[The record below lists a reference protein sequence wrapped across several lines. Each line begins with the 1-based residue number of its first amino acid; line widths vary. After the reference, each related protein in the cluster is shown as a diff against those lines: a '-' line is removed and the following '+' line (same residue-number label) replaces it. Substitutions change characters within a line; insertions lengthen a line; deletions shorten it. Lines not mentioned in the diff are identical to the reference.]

1 VNEVQPLTPPPA
13 EARARPVGRFSFGFG
28 ARFFVMLLLGLVWL
42 GPAWWFPQCIAAML
56 LWDALALAVWVWDFW
71 RLPRA
76 EQLEV
81 RRVWRSRPALG
92 VPDEVGIELRYNLRN
107 NFRGDL
113 RKNGKQAIRAS
124 VVDETPL
131 ALRLDPPTIELNVRP
146 NTSANAHYAILP
158 AERGDARLGR
168 TFVRYQ
174 TGLRFAERWAVADT
188 AQTVCVLPNLEQAKR
203 HTLLLIRSRQV
214 EMEKRRHRQRGIGR
228 EFDGLREYREGDELR
243 DISWTATARRNHLIT
258 RVFQIERSQAIWLV
272 LDAGRL
278 LRAQVEEP
286 VRGQRFSKLDYSVNA
301 ALSLA
306 QVALYRGDRVGM
318 VAYGRRVQQR
328 LNAGRGH
335 QQLRAIVESL
345 ARVHAEPSEAD
356 HGRAVRTLLQA
367 QKRRGLIVWITD
379 FAETPTIPEVIE
391 FAMQMAPRHLVIFA
405 AMGQP
410 DLAKVA
416 LTTPDSKEQ
425 MYRHV
430 AALEISE
437 RRKLLLRGLRERGV
451 LARELMPGMLASSL
465 VNQYLEIKER
475 SML

>member
-1 VNEVQPLTPPPA
+1 VNEAQPLTPPPA
-13 EARARPVGRFSFGFG
+13 IARAAPVGRFSFGFG
-28 ARFFVMLLLGLVWL
+28 PRFFVALLVGLVWL
-42 GPAWWFPQCIAAML
+42 GPAWWFRQCIAAML
-56 LWDALALAVWVWDFW
+56 LWDVLAVGLWIWDLR
-71 RLPRA
+71 RLPRPN
-76 EQLEV
+76 QLEV
-81 RRVWRSRPALG
+81 RRIWSARPALG
-92 VPDEVGIELRYNLRN
+92 VPAEVSIELRNILRN
-107 NFRGDL
+107 DRG
-113 RKNGKQAIRAS
+113 GKSRQMIRAS
-124 VVDETPL
+124 IVDEAPI
-131 ALRLDPPTIELNVRP
+131 ALRLDPPAIELSVRG
-146 NTSANAHYAILP
+146 NAAASARYAILP
-158 AERGDARLGR
+158 AERGDAHLGR
-168 TFVRYQ
+168 TYAHYQ
-174 TGLRFAERWAVADT
+174 SGLRFAERWAVANT
-188 AQTVCVLPNLEQAKR
+188 AQTVCVLPNIEQAKR

-214 EMEKRRHRQRGIGR
+214 EMEKRRRRQRGIGR

-278 LRAQVEEP
+278 LRAQVREP
-286 VRGQRFSKLDYSVNA
+286 VRGQRFSKLDYAVNA

-335 QQLRAIVESL
+335 HHLRAIVEAL
-345 ARVHAEPSEAD
+345 ARVRAEAYEAD
-356 HGRAVRTLLQA
+356 HGRAVRVLLQA

-391 FAMQMAPRHLVIFA
+391 FAMQMAPRHLVVFA

-410 DLAKVA
+410 DLTAVA
-416 LTTPDSKEQ
+416 LTTPDSKER

-430 AALEISE
+430 AALEISQ
-437 RRKLLLRGLRERGV
+437 RRDLLLRGLRERGV
-451 LARELMPGMLASSL
+451 LARELMPGMLASAL

>member
-1 VNEVQPLTPPPA
+1 
-13 EARARPVGRFSFGFG
+13 
-28 ARFFVMLLLGLVWL
+28 
-42 GPAWWFPQCIAAML
+42 
-56 LWDALALAVWVWDFW
+56 
-71 RLPRA
+71 
-76 EQLEV
+76 
-81 RRVWRSRPALG
+81 
-92 VPDEVGIELRYNLRN
+92 
-107 NFRGDL
+107 
-113 RKNGKQAIRAS
+113 
-124 VVDETPL
+124 
-131 ALRLDPPTIELNVRP
+131 
-146 NTSANAHYAILP
+146 
-158 AERGDARLGR
+158 
-168 TFVRYQ
+168 
-174 TGLRFAERWAVADT
+174 
-188 AQTVCVLPNLEQAKR
+188 
-203 HTLLLIRSRQV
+203 
-214 EMEKRRHRQRGIGR
+214 
-228 EFDGLREYREGDELR
+228 
-243 DISWTATARRNHLIT
+243 
-258 RVFQIERSQAIWLV
+258 
-272 LDAGRL
+272 
-278 LRAQVEEP
+278 
-286 VRGQRFSKLDYSVNA
+286 VNA

-306 QVALYRGDRVGM
+306 QVALYRGDRVGL

-335 QQLRAIVESL
+335 HHLRAIVESL
-345 ARVHAEPSEAD
+345 ARVHAESSEAD
-356 HGRAVRTLLQA
+356 HGRAVRVLLQA

-437 RRKLLLRGLRERGV
+437 RRDLLLRGLRERGV

>member
-1 VNEVQPLTPPPA
+1 MTEALPLTPPPA
-13 EARARPVGRFSFGFG
+13 VARAGPVGRFSFGF
-28 ARFFVMLLLGLVWL
+28 APRFFVMLLLGLVWL
-42 GPAWWFPQCIAAML
+42 GPAWWFHQCIEAML
-56 LWDALALAVWVWDFW
+56 LWDALALAVWIWDLG
-71 RLPRA
+71 RLPRPD
-76 EQLEV
+76 QVEV
-81 RRVWRSRPALG
+81 RRIWRTRPALG
-92 VPDEVGIELRYNLRN
+92 VPAEVSIELQNAGKRG
-107 NFRGDL
+107 FRA
-113 RKNGKQAIRAS
+113 R

-131 ALRLDPPTIELNVRP
+131 ALRLDPPSIELKIRAHA
-146 NTSANAHYAILP
+146 SASAAYPILP

-174 TGLRFAERWAVADT
+174 SGLRFAERWAVAAT

-214 EMEKRRHRQRGIGR
+214 ELEKRRRRQRGTGR

-286 VRGQRFSKLDYSVNA
+286 VHGQRFSKLDYSVNA

-306 QVALYRGDRVGM
+306 QVALYRGDRVGL
-318 VAYGRRVQQR
+318 VAYGRRVQQQ
-328 LNAGRGH
+328 LNAGRGQH
-335 QQLRAIVESL
+335 QLRAIVESL

-356 HGRAVRTLLQA
+356 HGRAVRALLQA

-391 FAMQMAPRHLVIFA
+391 FAMQMAPRHLVVFA

-437 RRKLLLRGLRERGV
+437 RRDLLLRGLRERGV
-451 LARELMPGMLASSL
+451 LARELMPGMLASAL

>member
-1 VNEVQPLTPPPA
+1 VNETQPLTPPPA
-13 EARARPVGRFSFGFG
+13 IARAKPVGRLSFGF
-28 ARFFVMLLLGLVWL
+28 ASRFFVLLLLGLVWL

-56 LWDALALAVWVWDFW
+56 LWDVLALAIWIWDL
-71 RLPRA
+71 RQLPRPG
-76 EQLEV
+76 ELELA
-81 RRVWRSRPALG
+81 RIWLARPALG
-92 VPDEVGIELRYNLRN
+92 VAAEVAIEIRN
-107 NFRGDL
+107 SGKRGFRA
-113 RKNGKQAIRAS
+113 R

-131 ALRLDPPTIELNVRP
+131 ALRLDPPAIEISVRA
-146 NTSANAHYAILP
+146 NASANARYPILP
-158 AERGDARLGR
+158 AERGDTRLGR
-168 TFVRYQ
+168 TSVRYQ
-174 TGLRFAERWAVADT
+174 SGLRFAERWAVADT
-188 AQTVCVLPNLEQAKR
+188 AQTVCVLPNVEQAKR

-214 EMEKRRHRQRGIGR
+214 EMEKRRIRQRGIGR

-258 RVFQIERSQAIWLV
+258 RVFQIERSQAVWLV

-278 LRAQVEEP
+278 LRSQVQEP
-286 VRGQRFSKLDYSVNA
+286 VRGQRFSKLDYAVNA

-306 QVALYRGDRVGM
+306 QVALYRGDRVGL

-335 QQLRAIVESL
+335 HHMRAIVESL
-345 ARVHAEPSEAD
+345 ARVRAESAEAD
-356 HGRAVRTLLQA
+356 HGRAVRALLQA

-391 FAMQMAPRHLVIFA
+391 YAMQLSPRHLVVFA
-405 AMGQP
+405 AMGQK
-410 DLAKVA
+410 DLATLA
-416 LTTPDSKEQ
+416 LTTPATTDQ

-430 AALEISE
+430 AALEISD
-437 RRKLLLRGLRERGV
+437 RRDLLLRGLRERGV
-451 LARELMPGMLASSL
+451 LARELMPGMMASAL

>member
-1 VNEVQPLTPPPA
+1 VNDSQPLTPPA
-13 EARARPVGRFSFGFG
+13 AIARAGRVGRLSFGFG
-28 ARFFVMLLLGLVWL
+28 PRLFVALLLGLVWL
-42 GPAWWFPQCIAAML
+42 GPAWWFRQCIAAMI
-56 LWDALALAVWVWDFW
+56 LWDALALAVWIWDLL
-71 RLPRA
+71 RLPRPD
-76 EQLEV
+76 QLEI
-81 RRVWRSRPALG
+81 RRVWSARPALG
-92 VPDEVGIELRYNLRN
+92 VPAEVTLELRNYFRKGKNQVLRAN
-107 NFRGDL
+107 
-113 RKNGKQAIRAS
+113 
-124 VVDETPL
+124 VVDEAPL
-131 ALRLDPPTIELNVRP
+131 ALRLDPPSIELNLRGNAP
-146 NTSANAHYAILP
+146 ASARYSILP
-158 AERGDARLGR
+158 AVRGETHLGR
-168 TFVRYQ
+168 TFARYQ
-174 TGLRFAERWAVADT
+174 SGLRFAERWGVANT
-188 AQTVCVLPNLEQAKR
+188 AQTVCVLPNIEQAKR

-214 EMEKRRHRQRGIGR
+214 EMEKRRRRQRGIGR

-258 RVFQIERSQAIWLV
+258 RVFQIERSQAIWIV

-278 LRAQVEEP
+278 LRAQVQEP
-286 VRGQRFSKLDYSVNA
+286 VNGQRFSKLDYSVNA

-335 QQLRAIVESL
+335 HHLRAIVDAL
-345 ARVHAEPSEAD
+345 ARVEAEAYEAD
-356 HGRAVRTLLQA
+356 HGRAVRALLQA

-391 FAMQMAPRHLVIFA
+391 FAMQMAPRHLVVFA

-410 DLAKVA
+410 DLTAVA
-416 LTTPDSKEQ
+416 QATPESKEQ
-425 MYRHV
+425 MYRHA
-430 AALEISE
+430 AALEICQ
-437 RRKLLLRGLRERGV
+437 RRDLLLRGLRERGV

>member
-1 VNEVQPLTPPPA
+1 VNESQPLTPPA
-13 EARARPVGRFSFGFG
+13 AIARAEPVGRFSFGFG
-28 ARFFVMLLLGLVWL
+28 SRFFVALLLGLVWL
-42 GPAWWFPQCIAAML
+42 GPAWWFHQCIAAML
-56 LWDALALAVWVWDFW
+56 LWDALALAVWFWDLQ
-71 RLPRA
+71 RLPHPD
-76 EQLEV
+76 QLEV
-81 RRVWRSRPALG
+81 RRVWRARPSLG
-92 VPDEVGIELRYNLRN
+92 VAAEVTIELRNNSRGNLPSNSDRSAKRA
-107 NFRGDL
+107 F
-113 RKNGKQAIRAS
+113 RAS

-131 ALRLDPPTIELNVRP
+131 ALRLDPPEIEINVRG
-146 NTSANAHYAILP
+146 NALANAHYAILP
-158 AERGDARLGR
+158 AERGDAHLGR

-174 TGLRFAERWAVADT
+174 SGLRFAERWAVADT
-188 AQTVCVLPNLEQAKR
+188 AQTVCVLPNVEQAKR

-214 EMEKRRHRQRGIGR
+214 EIEKRRRRQRGIGR

-258 RVFQIERSQAIWLV
+258 RVFQIERSQAIWIV

-278 LRAQVEEP
+278 LRAQAQEP
-286 VRGQRFSKLDYSVNA
+286 IKGQRFSKLDYSVNA

-306 QVALYRGDRVGM
+306 QVALYRGDRVGL

-335 QQLRAIVESL
+335 HHLRAIVEAL
-345 ARVHAEPSEAD
+345 ARVHAEAYEAD
-356 HGRAVRTLLQA
+356 HGRAVRVLLQA

-391 FAMQMAPRHLVIFA
+391 FAMQMAPRHLVVFA

-410 DLAKVA
+410 DLAMVA
-416 LTTPDSKEQ
+416 DTTPTSKDQ

-430 AALEISE
+430 AALEISQ
-437 RRKLLLRGLRERGV
+437 RRDLFLRGLRERGV
-451 LARELMPGMLASSL
+451 LARELMPGMLASAL